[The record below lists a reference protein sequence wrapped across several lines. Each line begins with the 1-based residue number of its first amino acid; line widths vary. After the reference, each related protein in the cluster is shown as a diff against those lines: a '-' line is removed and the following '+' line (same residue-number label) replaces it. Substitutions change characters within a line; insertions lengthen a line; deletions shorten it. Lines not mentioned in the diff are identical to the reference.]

1 MDMIFFFSC
10 GFVTKCAVKQVLLLI
25 QFGFKLMKAL
35 FFLFLSP
42 NDLIDL

>member
-10 GFVTKCAVKQVLLLI
+10 GFVTKCAEKQVLLLI

-35 FFLFLSP
+35 FSSIFVP
-42 NDLIDL
+42 K

>member
-35 FFLFLSP
+35 FFLLFLSP
-42 NDLIDL
+42 MT